1 MESAALPRRRSGLA
15 LALAGLLVG
24 CWDAPV
30 RESIELDLAADG
42 SARVAFVVRLDPT
55 SRWSTEGEEAVRRRL
70 ERVARDLE
78 AGDDARLVAF
88 ERAGCLRQGGAWE
101 RFGEDLVEF
110 RRWMECEEA
119 ARAGELFVDS
129 GAAFDLA
136 RFDDRMELTV
146 TPLGGGPAARRERE
160 RTRAEL
166 EQWATALADY
176 YRAVHRLAERA
187 RARPAV
193 AADLWRI
200 ALDGAAGEPQQEV
213 RGGDVLVAERVA
225 KAIDAAVAVLRPA
238 AGEEMSPDERARRVF
253 DPLPARLSVAL
264 PGPAL
269 DVAGFRAA
277 GGRWAAPEASLVGA
291 LFELEGRWLAPE
303 PLLEV
308 IRRGRAGS
316 EAWIDVAPLLADPRR
331 TEEAPETEAIVE
343 ALLEGLE
350 RRATLRLAWSAP
362 AEPAG
367 DGEPGIEAGG
377 EGE

>member
-1 MESAALPRRRSGLA
+1 MKSATPRRRRSGLA
-15 LALAGLLVG
+15 LALAGLLAG

-55 SRWSTEGEEAVRRRL
+55 SRWSTDGEEAVRRRL
-70 ERVARDLE
+70 ERVARALE

-119 ARAGELFVDS
+119 ARVGELFVDS

-136 RFDDRMELTV
+136 RFDDRMELVV
-146 TPLGGGPAARRERE
+146 TPLGGGPAARRERA
-160 RTRAEL
+160 RTESEL
-166 EQWATALADY
+166 EQWGAALVDY
-176 YRAVHRLAERA
+176 YRAVHRLAGRA

-200 ALDGAAGEPQQEV
+200 ALDGAAGEPLQEV

-225 KAIDAAVAVLRPA
+225 KAIDAAAAILRPA
-238 AGEEMSPDERARRVF
+238 AGEEMSPDERARQVF

-264 PGPAL
+264 PGPAVE
-269 DVAGFRAA
+269 VAGFRAA
-277 GGRWAAPEASLVGA
+277 DGRWAAPEASLVGA

-308 IRRGRAGS
+308 IRRGRAGG
-316 EAWIDVAPLLADPRR
+316 ETWVDLGPLLADPRR
-331 TEEAPETEAIVE
+331 SEEPPETEAIVE
-343 ALLEGLE
+343 ALLEALE
-350 RRATLRLAWSAP
+350 RRDPLRLVWNAP
-362 AEPAG
+362 AEPAVG
-367 DGEPGIEAGG
+367 GEPGADLAG
-377 EGE
+377 EGG